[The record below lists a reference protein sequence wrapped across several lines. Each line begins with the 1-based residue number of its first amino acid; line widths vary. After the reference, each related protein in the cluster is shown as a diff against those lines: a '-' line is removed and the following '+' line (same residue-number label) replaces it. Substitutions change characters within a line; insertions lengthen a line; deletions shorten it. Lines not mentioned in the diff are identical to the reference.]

1 MAKIL
6 IIGGGAA
13 GMAAAV
19 FLGEK
24 NHQVHLFEKNEKLG
38 KKLFITGKGRCNI
51 TNTCDDETFFKSV
64 VTNAKFLYS
73 AFYGYSNQDVVSFFE
88 NLGLAVKEERGGRI
102 FPVSDHSSDV
112 IRILEKRMKE
122 LDVKVH
128 LKSEAETLLTEEGEN
143 GERKIK
149 GIRLRNGAEILGEK
163 VIVATGGFSYQATGS
178 TGDGYTFAK
187 EAGHTVTQL
196 RPALV
201 PIATKEEYVTQMQ
214 GLALKN
220 IRFTVKDGKKVLY
233 DDFGELLFTHFGISG
248 PLVLTAS
255 SYIGKKLEKK
265 ELRGYIDL
273 KAALTEEQL
282 DARLLREFEAGINR
296 QFKNVIT
303 GMFPAKLYPVILELG
318 GIAPDKKVNE
328 ITRKERQDFIH
339 LVKHFPL
346 TLVELRPFR
355 EAIITQGGVKVK
367 EINPK
372 TMESK
377 LVKGLYFI
385 GEVLDLDAVT
395 GGFNLQIAW
404 STGWQAGKA
413 AAKDTTL

>member
-128 LKSEAETLLTEEGEN
+128 LKSEAEALLTEEGEN

-149 GIRLRNGAEILGEK
+149 GVRLRNGAEILGEK

-265 ELRGYIDL
+265 ELQGYIDL

-346 TLVELRPFR
+346 TLVELRPFGR
-355 EAIITQGGVKVK
+355 Q
-367 EINPK
+367 
-372 TMESK
+372 
-377 LVKGLYFI
+377 LLHR
-385 GEVLDLDAVT
+385 AV
-395 GGFNLQIAW
+395 
-404 STGWQAGKA
+404 
-413 AAKDTTL
+413 

>member
-128 LKSEAETLLTEEGEN
+128 LKSEAEALLTEEGEN

-149 GIRLRNGAEILGEK
+149 GVRLRNGAEILGEK

-265 ELRGYIDL
+265 ELQGYIDL

-404 STGWQAGKA
+404 STAKA
-413 AAKDTTL
+413 AAKFIEE

>member
-24 NHQVHLFEKNEKLG
+24 HHQVHLFEKNEKLG

-64 VTNAKFLYS
+64 VTNSKFLYS

-88 NLGLAVKEERGGRI
+88 SLGLAVKEERGGRI

-112 IRILEKRMKE
+112 IRVLEKRMKE

-128 LKSEAETLLTEEGEN
+128 LKSEAEALLTEEGEE
-143 GERKIK
+143 GEHKIR
-149 GIRLRNGAEILGEK
+149 GIRLRNGAEILGDK
-163 VIVATGGFSYQATGS
+163 VIVATGGFSYQTTGS

-187 EAGHTVTQL
+187 ETGHTVTQP

-265 ELRGYIDL
+265 ELQGYIDL

-328 ITRKERQDFIH
+328 ITRKERQDFIY

-404 STGWQAGKA
+404 STAKA
-413 AAKDTTL
+413 AAEFIEE

>member
-6 IIGGGAA
+6 IVGGGAA

-24 NHQVHLFEKNEKLG
+24 NQEVHLFEKNEKLG

-51 TNTCDDETFFKSV
+51 TNTCDEETFFKSV
-64 VTNAKFLYS
+64 VTNSKFLYS
-73 AFYGYSNQDVVSFFE
+73 AFYGYSNQDVISFFE
-88 NLGLAVKEERGGRI
+88 SLGLAVKEERGGRI

-112 IRILEKRMKE
+112 IRVLEKRMKE

-128 LKSEAETLLTEEGEN
+128 LKSEAEAVLTEEGEA
-143 GERKIK
+143 GEKQIK
-149 GIRLRNGAEILGEK
+149 GIRLKNGAEISGDK
-163 VIVATGGFSYQATGS
+163 VIIANGGFSYQATGS

-187 EAGHTVTQL
+187 ETGHTVTDL

-201 PIATKEEYVTQMQ
+201 PIVTKEEYVTQMQ

-220 IRFTVKDGKKVLY
+220 VRFTIKDGKKVLY

-265 ELRGYIDL
+265 ELQGYIDL

-303 GMFPAKLYPVILELG
+303 GMFPAKMYPIILELG
-318 GIAPDKKVNE
+318 GIAPEKKVNE
-328 ITRKERQDFIH
+328 ITRKERQDFIYF
-339 LVKHFPL
+339 VKHFPL

-367 EINPK
+367 EVNPK

-404 STGWQAGKA
+404 STARA
-413 AAKDTTL
+413 AAEFIEE

>member
-24 NHQVHLFEKNEKLG
+24 HHQVHLFEKNEKLG

-64 VTNAKFLYS
+64 VTNSKFLYS

-88 NLGLAVKEERGGRI
+88 SLGLAVKEERGGRI

-112 IRILEKRMKE
+112 IRVLEKRMKE

-128 LKSEAETLLTEEGEN
+128 LKSEAEALLTEEG
-143 GERKIK
+143 GEGEHKIR
-149 GIRLRNGAEILGEK
+149 GIRLRNGAEILGDK

-187 EAGHTVTQL
+187 ETGHTVTQL

-265 ELRGYIDL
+265 ELQGYIDL

-328 ITRKERQDFIH
+328 ITRKERQDFIY

-377 LVKGLYFI
+377 LVKSLYFI

-404 STGWQAGKA
+404 STAKA
-413 AAKDTTL
+413 AAEFIEE

>member
-128 LKSEAETLLTEEGEN
+128 LKSEAEALLTEEGEN

-149 GIRLRNGAEILGEK
+149 GVRLRNGAEILGEK

-265 ELRGYIDL
+265 ELQGYIDL

-318 GIAPDKKVNE
+318 GIATDKKVNE

-404 STGWQAGKA
+404 STAKA
-413 AAKDTTL
+413 AAEFIEE

>member
-128 LKSEAETLLTEEGEN
+128 LKSEAETLLTKEGEN

-404 STGWQAGKA
+404 STAKA
-413 AAKDTTL
+413 AAEFIEE

>member
-24 NHQVHLFEKNEKLG
+24 HHQVHLFEKNEKLG

-64 VTNAKFLYS
+64 VTNSKFLYS

-88 NLGLAVKEERGGRI
+88 SLGLAVKEERGGRI

-112 IRILEKRMKE
+112 IRVLEKRMKE

-128 LKSEAETLLTEEGEN
+128 LKSEAEALLTEEG
-143 GERKIK
+143 GEGEHKIR
-149 GIRLRNGAEILGEK
+149 GIRLRNGAEILGDK

-187 EAGHTVTQL
+187 ETGHTVTQL

-265 ELRGYIDL
+265 ELQGYIDL
-273 KAALTEEQL
+273 KVALTEEQL

-328 ITRKERQDFIH
+328 ITRKERQDFIY

-404 STGWQAGKA
+404 STAKA
-413 AAKDTTL
+413 AAEFIEE

>member
-1 MAKIL
+1 MAKII

-24 NHQVHLFEKNEKLG
+24 NHQVHVFEKNEKLG

-51 TNTCDDETFFKSV
+51 TNTCDEETFFKSV
-64 VTNAKFLYS
+64 VSNPKFLYS
-73 AFYGYSNQDVVSFFE
+73 AFYGYTNQEVIAFFE
-88 NLGLAVKEERGGRI
+88 GLGLAVKEERGGRV

-112 IRILEKRMKE
+112 IRVLEKRMKE
-122 LDVKVH
+122 LDVKIH
-128 LKSEAETLLTEEGEN
+128 LKSEVHELLTEETAE
-143 GERKIK
+143 
-149 GIRLRNGAEILGEK
+149 GIRTKGVVLTNGVRIEGDK
-163 VIVATGGFSYQATGS
+163 VIVATGGYSYRATGS
-178 TGDGYTFAK
+178 TGDGYRFA
-187 EAGHTVTQL
+187 EETGHTVTEL
-196 RPALV
+196 LPALV
-201 PIATKEEYVTQMQ
+201 PMETKEKYVTDMQ

-220 IRFTVKDGKKVLY
+220 VGFTVKDGKKVLY

-255 SYIGKKLEKK
+255 SYVAKKLQKK
-265 ELRGYIDL
+265 ELQGFIDL
-273 KAALTEEQL
+273 KAALTKEQL
-282 DARLLREFEAGINR
+282 DARLLREFEVGPNK

-303 GMFPAKLYPVILELG
+303 GLFPAKLYPVMLSLG
-318 GIAPDKKVNE
+318 GILPEKKVNE
-328 ITRKERQDFIH
+328 ITREERQNFIE
-339 LVKHFPL
+339 KIKNFPV
-346 TLVELRPFR
+346 TITGLRNFR

-367 EINPK
+367 EVDPK

-377 LVKGLYFI
+377 KVKDLYFI

-404 STGWQAGKA
+404 STARA
-413 AAKDTTL
+413 AAEFI

>member
-128 LKSEAETLLTEEGEN
+128 LKSEAGALLTEEGEN

-149 GIRLRNGAEILGEK
+149 GVRLRNGAEILGEK

-265 ELRGYIDL
+265 ELQGYIDL

-404 STGWQAGKA
+404 STAKA
-413 AAKDTTL
+413 AAEFIEE

>member
-128 LKSEAETLLTEEGEN
+128 LKSEAEALLTEEGEN

-149 GIRLRNGAEILGEK
+149 GVRLRNGAEILGEK

-265 ELRGYIDL
+265 ELQGYIDL
-273 KAALTEEQL
+273 KAALIEEQL

-404 STGWQAGKA
+404 STAKA
-413 AAKDTTL
+413 AAEFIEE

>member
-6 IIGGGAA
+6 IVGGGAA

-128 LKSEAETLLTEEGEN
+128 LKSEAEALLTEEGEN

-149 GIRLRNGAEILGEK
+149 GVRLRNGAEILGEK

-404 STGWQAGKA
+404 STAKA
-413 AAKDTTL
+413 AAEFIEE

>member
-187 EAGHTVTQL
+187 ETGHTVTQL

-404 STGWQAGKA
+404 STAKA
-413 AAKDTTL
+413 AAEFIEE

>member
-73 AFYGYSNQDVVSFFE
+73 AFYGYSNQDVASFFE

-128 LKSEAETLLTEEGEN
+128 LKSEAEALLTEEGEN

-149 GIRLRNGAEILGEK
+149 GVRLRNGAEILGEK

-265 ELRGYIDL
+265 ELQGYIDL

-404 STGWQAGKA
+404 STAKA
-413 AAKDTTL
+413 AAEFIEE

>member
-24 NHQVHLFEKNEKLG
+24 HHQVHLFEKNEKLG

-64 VTNAKFLYS
+64 VTNSKFLYS

-88 NLGLAVKEERGGRI
+88 SLGLAVKEERGGRI

-112 IRILEKRMKE
+112 IRVLEKRMKE

-128 LKSEAETLLTEEGEN
+128 LKSEAEALLTEEG
-143 GERKIK
+143 GEGEHKIR
-149 GIRLRNGAEILGEK
+149 GIRLRNGAEILGDK

-178 TGDGYTFAK
+178 MGDGYTFAK
-187 EAGHTVTQL
+187 ETGHTVTQL

-265 ELRGYIDL
+265 ELQGYIDL

-328 ITRKERQDFIH
+328 ITRKERQDFIY

-404 STGWQAGKA
+404 STAKA
-413 AAKDTTL
+413 AAEFIEE

>member
-214 GLALKN
+214 GLAVKN
-220 IRFTVKDGKKVLY
+220 IRFTVKEGKKVLY
-233 DDFGELLFTHFGISG
+233 DDFG
-248 PLVLTAS
+248 
-255 SYIGKKLEKK
+255 
-265 ELRGYIDL
+265 
-273 KAALTEEQL
+273 
-282 DARLLREFEAGINR
+282 
-296 QFKNVIT
+296 
-303 GMFPAKLYPVILELG
+303 
-318 GIAPDKKVNE
+318 
-328 ITRKERQDFIH
+328 
-339 LVKHFPL
+339 
-346 TLVELRPFR
+346 
-355 EAIITQGGVKVK
+355 
-367 EINPK
+367 
-372 TMESK
+372 
-377 LVKGLYFI
+377 
-385 GEVLDLDAVT
+385 
-395 GGFNLQIAW
+395 
-404 STGWQAGKA
+404 
-413 AAKDTTL
+413 

>member
-128 LKSEAETLLTEEGEN
+128 LKSEAETLGTEEGEN

-404 STGWQAGKA
+404 STAKA
-413 AAKDTTL
+413 AAEFIEE

>member
-328 ITRKERQDFIH
+328 IARKERQDFIH

-404 STGWQAGKA
+404 STAKA
-413 AAKDTTL
+413 AAEFIEE

>member
-149 GIRLRNGAEILGEK
+149 GVRLRNGAEILGEK

-265 ELRGYIDL
+265 ELQGYIDL

-404 STGWQAGKA
+404 STAKA
-413 AAKDTTL
+413 AAEFIEE

>member
-24 NHQVHLFEKNEKLG
+24 HHQVHLFEKNEKLG

-51 TNTCDDETFFKSV
+51 TNTCDDKTFFKSV
-64 VTNAKFLYS
+64 VTNSKFLYS

-88 NLGLAVKEERGGRI
+88 SLGLAVKEERGGRI

-112 IRILEKRMKE
+112 IRVLEKRMKE

-128 LKSEAETLLTEEGEN
+128 LKSEAEALLTEEG
-143 GERKIK
+143 GEGEHKIR
-149 GIRLRNGAEILGEK
+149 GIRLRNGAEILGDK

-187 EAGHTVTQL
+187 ETGHTVTQL

-265 ELRGYIDL
+265 ELQGYIDL

-328 ITRKERQDFIH
+328 ITRKERQDFIY

-404 STGWQAGKA
+404 STAKA
-413 AAKDTTL
+413 AAEFIEE

>member
-24 NHQVHLFEKNEKLG
+24 HHQVHLFEKNEKLG

-64 VTNAKFLYS
+64 VTNSKFLYS

-88 NLGLAVKEERGGRI
+88 SLGLAVKEERGGRI

-112 IRILEKRMKE
+112 IRVLEKRMKE

-128 LKSEAETLLTEEGEN
+128 LKSEVEALLTEAGEED
-143 GERKIK
+143 GHKIR
-149 GIRLRNGAEILGEK
+149 GIRLRNGAEILGDK

-187 EAGHTVTQL
+187 ETGHTVTQL

-265 ELRGYIDL
+265 ELQGYIDL

-303 GMFPAKLYPVILELG
+303 GMFPTKLYPVILELG
-318 GIAPDKKVNE
+318 GIVPEKKVNE
-328 ITRKERQDFIH
+328 ITRKERQDFIY

-404 STGWQAGKA
+404 STAKA
-413 AAKDTTL
+413 AAEFIEE

>member
-1 MAKIL
+1 MKKNIAV
-6 IIGGGAA
+6 IGGGAA
-13 GMAAAV
+13 GMMAAYAAAKS
-19 FLGEK
+19 GA
-24 NHQVHLFEKNEKLG
+24 QVTLYEKNEKLG
-38 KKLFITGKGRCNI
+38 KKIYITGKGRCNV
-51 TNTCDDETFFKSV
+51 TNDCSRDVFFDQV
-64 VTNAKFLYS
+64 VTNPKFLYS
-73 AFYGYSNQDVVSFFE
+73 AFETFDNQ
-88 NLGLAVKEERGGRI
+88 AVMQLLEQAGCPLKTERGNRV

-112 IRILEKRMKE
+112 IRALERLLQRE
-122 LDVKVH
+122 GVKVH
-128 LKSEAETLLTEEGEN
+128 LHSSVKRVLEEDGQAVGLELSD
-143 GERKIK
+143 GKRIQ
-149 GIRLRNGAEILGEK
+149 ADS
-163 VIVATGGFSYQATGS
+163 VIVATGGLSYPSTGS
-178 TGDGYTFAK
+178 TGDGYRWA
-187 EAGHTVTQL
+187 EATGHKVVACT
-196 RPALV
+196 PSLV
-201 PIATKEEYVTQMQ
+201 PFVTEDTWCAKLQ

-395 GGFNLQIAW
+395 GGFNLHIAW
-404 STGWQAGKA
+404 STAKA
-413 AAKDTTL
+413 AAEFIEE

>member
-24 NHQVHLFEKNEKLG
+24 NHEVHLFEKNEKLG

-64 VTNAKFLYS
+64 VTNSKFLYS

-88 NLGLAVKEERGGRI
+88 SLGLAVKEERGGRI

-112 IRILEKRMKE
+112 IRVLEKRMKE
-122 LDVKVH
+122 FDVKIH
-128 LKSEAETLLTEEGEN
+128 LKSEAEAVLTEEDEAG
-143 GERKIK
+143 GHKIK
-149 GIRLRNGAEILGEK
+149 GIRLENGAEIFGDK
-163 VIVATGGFSYQATGS
+163 VIIATGGFSYQATGS

-187 EAGHTVTQL
+187 ETGHTVTQL

-201 PIATKEEYVTQMQ
+201 PIVTKEEYVTQMQ

-220 IRFTVKDGKKVLY
+220 IRFTVKDGKKILY

-265 ELRGYIDL
+265 ELQGYIDL

-318 GIAPDKKVNE
+318 GILPEKKVNE
-328 ITRKERQDFIH
+328 ITRKERQDFIY
-339 LVKHFPL
+339 LIKHFPL
-346 TLVELRPFR
+346 TLMELRPFR

-404 STGWQAGKA
+404 STAKA
-413 AAKDTTL
+413 AAEFIEE

>member
-128 LKSEAETLLTEEGEN
+128 LKSEAEALLTEEGEN

-265 ELRGYIDL
+265 ELQGYIDL

-404 STGWQAGKA
+404 STAKA
-413 AAKDTTL
+413 AAEFIEE